1 MVAGL
6 TYPYPYTPTPT
17 PTPTQVESF
26 PRKAAPPERPGTDED
41 CPGFAEF
48 AEQRDLTGLVEAATA
63 TLLQV
68 ALSFHAV

>member
-1 MVAGL
+1 MEA
-6 TYPYPYTPTPT
+6 
-17 PTPTQVESF
+17 F

-68 ALSFHAV
+68 ALSLHAV